1 MRCPPGEA
9 ANNTC
14 TTPDSTGVPSKPDC
28 PAGVAKGSVGRA
40 GRMDRLDRDR
50 HSAATR
56 SRDHPLRADNSV
68 RTSQSSEGTSCENW
82 VGPLPDEL
90 NGIDSVPANNRS
102 PRVLRIIGVV
112 VLVWLIVVVVQL
124 CIAGLSARAGLSS
137 TDALRNIASEDLTE
151 LSDSLGG
158 STDNVDEEHAAEALS
173 RASSDFATAHGQV
186 SSPFVRPLFAVP
198 VLGRQL
204 RSVQALSG
212 AAATTTGEAATAVD
226 ELEGI
231 LESSTA
237 TSSSRLDSIRL
248 AEEAL
253 ARLRSGLADV
263 DLGPTEG
270 LAAPLANARN
280 RFSEE
285 YNRVTSTLDST
296 LTAVIGMDEFLSGP
310 TDYLLLAANNAE
322 MRAGSGMYLQAAQLE
337 VEDGSFDTS
346 DFTPT
351 QDLVLPTAVE
361 GIDSDVETNWGVLEP
376 GREWRNI
383 NLSPRFDATAAT
395 AAEMWKARTGQDVD
409 GVMAVDVV
417 GIKRLLELTGP
428 VTLETGESVSAD
440 DVEHNLLVGQY
451 RDFGED
457 RDARRDRLGE
467 VAKAT
472 LEAINEQAISASD
485 LLRAIRDLGTDRH
498 LLMWSPHPAQQD
510 AWESLDTDGQ
520 VPADGLMLSV
530 LNRGGNKLDPY
541 LDVTAAMTSETD
553 GDLRHVAVDLTIENV
568 APADL
573 PRYVAG
579 PYPGSD
585 LVAGEYKGIVAL
597 TMPSS
602 AGDLGLSGGV
612 PVAVGIDGPNKIGA
626 TEIRVRPG
634 ETVTARFEFAVP
646 EAQEE
651 LLVLPSA
658 RLPPTTWAFGS
669 YSFDD
674 GTPNRID
681 LTEGN

>member
-1 MRCPPGEA
+1 
-9 ANNTC
+9 
-14 TTPDSTGVPSKPDC
+14 
-28 PAGVAKGSVGRA
+28 
-40 GRMDRLDRDR
+40 
-50 HSAATR
+50 
-56 SRDHPLRADNSV
+56 
-68 RTSQSSEGTSCENW
+68 
-82 VGPLPDEL
+82 
-90 NGIDSVPANNRS
+90 
-102 PRVLRIIGVV
+102 
-112 VLVWLIVVVVQL
+112 
-124 CIAGLSARAGLSS
+124 
-137 TDALRNIASEDLTE
+137 
-151 LSDSLGG
+151 
-158 STDNVDEEHAAEALS
+158 
-173 RASSDFATAHGQV
+173 
-186 SSPFVRPLFAVP
+186 
-198 VLGRQL
+198 
-204 RSVQALSG
+204 
-212 AAATTTGEAATAVD
+212 
-226 ELEGI
+226 
-231 LESSTA
+231 
-237 TSSSRLDSIRL
+237 
-248 AEEAL
+248 
-253 ARLRSGLADV
+253 
-263 DLGPTEG
+263 
-270 LAAPLANARN
+270 
-280 RFSEE
+280 
-285 YNRVTSTLDST
+285 
-296 LTAVIGMDEFLSGP
+296 
-310 TDYLLLAANNAE
+310 
-322 MRAGSGMYLQAAQLE
+322 
-337 VEDGSFDTS
+337 
-346 DFTPT
+346 
-351 QDLVLPTAVE
+351 
-361 GIDSDVETNWGVLEP
+361 
-376 GREWRNI
+376 
-383 NLSPRFDATAAT
+383 PRFDATAAT

-602 AGDLGLSGGV
+602 AGDLGLSGGL

-658 RLPPTTWAFGS
+658 RLPPTTWDFGS
-669 YSFDD
+669 YSFED